1 MPFKK
6 MVRELRGRNKAV
18 GRSHIAPEGSS
29 SSSSSPSTEQ
39 SIWVDLPPELL
50 LDIIHRIESGQ
61 SLWPGRRDVVA
72 CASVCRSWREMTKDE
87 VVKAP
92 QLSGLLTFPVSL
104 TQPGPRDAPIQCF
117 IKRERATGIY
127 RLYLGLSP
135 ALSGDKS
142 KLLLSAKKVRRA
154 TGMEFVVSLS
164 GNDFSRSS
172 TSYIGKLRSN
182 FLGTKFTVY
191 EIQPPPVYS
200 ERSSNRKLPPS
211 MRVSPWVSSSTQ
223 SYNMASILYELNVL
237 RTRGP
242 RRMQCIMNSIPNKKK
257 SMMDFCTGN
266 MGGESVVK
274 EPLVLKNKSPRW
286 HEQLQCW
293 CLNFKGRV
301 TVASVKNFQLI
312 AAAAEAGK
320 NMNIPEEEQERV
332 ILQFGKI
339 GKDIFTMDYHYP
351 ISAFQAFAIC
361 LSSFDTKPMK
371 AFVRGLIARANLE
384 MPKIQ
389 RKWAWK
395 ESAGFGGVTP
405 PPPPPEKGLE
415 NLTVADVLLTK
426 DTDGGGGGKVD
437 TLISCRTN
445 DTVFDAV
452 KNMAK
457 HNIGS
462 LVVLRPG
469 DQQYIA
475 GIVTERDYMKK
486 IIGAGRSS
494 KVTKVGEVMT
504 DESKLVSVSSGTNI
518 IKAMQLMSENH
529 IRHVPVIDGKIVGMI
544 SMVDVVRAIV
554 DHQNGELKRL
564 NQFIKGDYY

>member
-6 MVRELRGRNKAV
+6 IVRELRGRNKAV
-18 GRSHIAPEGSS
+18 GRRGRSHIAPEGSS
-29 SSSSSPSTEQ
+29 SSSASSPSTDECSEQ

-61 SLWPGRRDVVA
+61 TLWPGRRDVVA

-87 VVKAP
+87 VVKVP
-92 QLSGLLTFPVSL
+92 ELSGLLTFPVSL
-104 TQPGPRDAPIQCF
+104 KQPGPRDAPIQCF

-191 EIQPPPVYS
+191 ENRPPLVHS
-200 ERSSNRKLPPS
+200 ETSSNRKQPPS
-211 MRVSPWVSSSTQ
+211 MRVSPWVSSSAH
-223 SYNMASILYELNVL
+223 SYKMASILYELNVL

-242 RRMQCIMNSIPNKKK
+242 RRMQCIMNRIPVSSIQEGGQVHSPTEFTNLGNKKNKK
-257 SMMDFCTGN
+257 SMMDLCTGN

-339 GKDIFTMDYHYP
+339 GKDIFTMDYRYP

-361 LSSFDTKPMK
+361 LSSFDTKP
-371 AFVRGLIARANLE
+371 VCE
-384 MPKIQ
+384 
-389 RKWAWK
+389 
-395 ESAGFGGVTP
+395 
-405 PPPPPEKGLE
+405 
-415 NLTVADVLLTK
+415 
-426 DTDGGGGGKVD
+426 
-437 TLISCRTN
+437 
-445 DTVFDAV
+445 
-452 KNMAK
+452 
-457 HNIGS
+457 
-462 LVVLRPG
+462 
-469 DQQYIA
+469 
-475 GIVTERDYMKK
+475 
-486 IIGAGRSS
+486 
-494 KVTKVGEVMT
+494 
-504 DESKLVSVSSGTNI
+504 
-518 IKAMQLMSENH
+518 
-529 IRHVPVIDGKIVGMI
+529 
-544 SMVDVVRAIV
+544 
-554 DHQNGELKRL
+554 
-564 NQFIKGDYY
+564 